1 MMLRAEIGWLR
12 ERRCRRQMETSGR
25 GVGGEGG
32 GSETGYEELFRTLLK
47 LVVNSIPTRISS
59 G

>member
-1 MMLRAEIGWLR
+1 MPKTNGDIGA
-12 ERRCRRQMETSGR
+12 
-25 GVGGEGG
+25 GGGGGGG